1 MKVISSDI
9 KDLFII
15 EPSIYVDQRGYF
27 LESWNQQQFNQAINQ
42 EITFVLDNH
51 SHSGKGVLRGLHY
64 QLKHPQGKLVR
75 VVLGNV
81 LDVAVDLRRSSPTFG
96 SHVTVELTAENHR
109 QLWIPPGCAHGFVVL
124 SENADFL
131 YKTTKLY
138 VPEDE
143 YCIRYD
149 DPDLKIDWRI
159 NGIHPILSKKD
170 QEGVLFKS
178 AEYYP

>member
-15 EPSIYVDQRGYF
+15 EPSIYVDQRGFF

-42 EITFVLDNH
+42 EITFVQDNH
-51 SHSGKGVLRGLHY
+51 SHSGKGTLRGLHY

-75 VVLGNV
+75 VVMGNV

-96 SHVTVELTAENHR
+96 AHVTVELTAENHR
-109 QLWIPPGCAHGFVVL
+109 QLWIPVGCAHGFVVL
-124 SENADFL
+124 SEYADFL
-131 YKTTKLY
+131 YKTTESY

-143 YCIRYD
+143 YCIQYN
-149 DPDLKIDWRI
+149 DPDLNIDWRI
-159 NGIHPILSKKD
+159 DGIHPILSKKD
-170 QEGVLFKS
+170 KNGVLFKS
-178 AEYYP
+178 AEYYL